1 MIDHPDEP
9 GSRTATVLRPLD
21 DGGTQA
27 AARVLALAPARLL
40 QNWEEAYARAR
51 AYLKALGIPEDSR
64 NRLATRAVE
73 RALGR
78 PWGSGTHAV
87 EETLRALRELLQESF
102 PLGAAPPESV
112 DDFAAWRLA
121 MALAPPA
128 GVRSAPDL
136 AQPGGPRDGTLR
148 ETRKLRSMPNL
159 TRGHMTGHRLERS
172 GLRRRITAR
181 RRPADRAWAG
191 DGATGAATLPGAHPP
206 RRRRQPWAQAATR
219 RRLLLAILVLI
230 PSIIASGFMVDVLPQ
245 QGRTPLETAIVICFG
260 ALFGWIS
267 IGFWTAVA
275 GFVTWLRRRD
285 RFRITRTAGEEQWHE
300 IPRDARTAIVMPICD
315 EPVERV
321 FAGMR
326 ATYRSVER
334 AGALEHFDFFLL
346 SDTGDPGTWV
356 REEAAWFDWCR
367 ELGRFDKLFYRHRRA
382 RIERKSGNIADFCR
396 RWGRQYRYMVVLDA
410 DSVMAGETLA
420 RLVRLME
427 ANPDVGLIQTV
438 PVAVNRRSLFARI
451 QQFANRIYGPVFA
464 AGMHFWQLGDGHYWG
479 HNAIIRIAAFMEHC
493 SLPRL
498 PGTPPL
504 GGEILSHDFVE
515 AALLGRAGWGIWLAF
530 DLPGSY
536 EEIPSTLLEE
546 LKRDRRWCQGNLQH
560 LRLVFTEEFYGAH
573 RALFLNGVLSYVSAL
588 LWFSFLTLSTAE
600 AVAEAFREPNYFPEG
615 RSLFPEWPIWRP
627 DWALW
632 LLAVTAAILFLP
644 KALSVLLVLTKLRG
658 VRAFGGAAKLAAS
671 VVLEIVVSSLFAPI
685 RMLFHAKFVVTNLLG
700 RTVAWRSQERSDNE
714 TNWREALRQHGLSTL
729 VASVWGASVYWLSP
743 DYFWWL
749 TPIVAALLL
758 SVPLSAWAS
767 RVRLGDAARRR
778 GLFLTP
784 EETQPPPE
792 LLDLAA
798 DLAERSRAAA
808 CLPGPERDGFVRAVV
823 DPTVNAVHCAL
834 LGPRRALRP
843 RIHAARHALMAR
855 ALAEGPDAVDARAR
869 RAMLVDPELMSR
881 VHEEVWGLDSERA
894 RAWGRPGTPSLA

>member
-1 MIDHPDEP
+1 MDQPDEP
-9 GSRTATVLRPLD
+9 GSAGVTPARPLD

-51 AYLKALGIPEDSR
+51 AYLKALGVPEDSR

-87 EETLRALRELLQESF
+87 GETLRALRELLQES
-102 PLGAAPPESV
+102 PPARAVALESV
-112 DDFAAWRLA
+112 DGFATWRLA
-121 MALAPPA
+121 NAVAPP
-128 GVRSAPDL
+128 RSI
-136 AQPGGPRDGTLR
+136 GGARDGAAK
-148 ETRKLRSMPNL
+148 ETRRFRSMPNL

-172 GLRRRITAR
+172 GLRRRITQ
-181 RRPADRAWAG
+181 RPTAHPATPR
-191 DGATGAATLPGAHPP
+191 DGSTDGKAIPGANPSRS
-206 RRRRQPWAQAATR
+206 RRAQPWTRVATR

-245 QGRTPLETAIVICFG
+245 QGQTPLEMAIVICFG

-267 IGFWTAVA
+267 IGCWTAVA
-275 GFVTWLRRRD
+275 GFVTWIRRGD
-285 RFRITRTAGEEQWHE
+285 RFRITRANGEEQRRE
-300 IPRDARTAIVMPICD
+300 ISRDTRTAIVMPICD
-315 EPVERV
+315 EPVDRV

-326 ATYRSVER
+326 AIYCSVER

-346 SDTGDPGTWV
+346 SDTGEPGTWV
-356 REEAAWFDWCR
+356 REEEAWFDWCR
-367 ELGRFDKLFYRHRRA
+367 ALGRFDKIFYRHRRS
-382 RIERKSGNIADFCR
+382 RVERKSGNIADFCR
-396 RWGRQYRYMVVLDA
+396 RWGRQYRYMIVLDA
-410 DSVMAGETLA
+410 DSIMAGETLA

-479 HNAIIRIAAFMEHC
+479 HNAIIRIAPFMEHC

-498 PGTPPL
+498 PGGPPL

-515 AALLGRAGWGIWLAF
+515 AALLARAGWAIWLAF

-536 EEIPSTLLEE
+536 EEIPSSLLEE

-600 AVAEAFREPNYFPEG
+600 AVAEAFREPNYFPMG

-632 LLAVTAAILFLP
+632 LLAATGAILFLP
-644 KALSVLLVLTKLRG
+644 KVLSVVLVLTKFRS
-658 VRAFGGAAKLAAS
+658 VRAFGGATKLAAS
-671 VVLEIVVSSLFAPI
+671 VMLELLVSSLFAPI
-685 RMLFHAKFVVTNLLG
+685 RMLFHAKFVVTNLMG
-700 RTVAWRSQERSDNE
+700 RTVSWRSQERGDNE
-714 TNWREALRQHGLSTL
+714 TGWAEALRQHGVSTL
-729 VASVWGASVYWLSP
+729 VASAWGATVYWLSP

-767 RVRLGDAARRR
+767 RVRLGDGARRL
-778 GLFLTP
+778 GLFLIP
-784 EETQPPPE
+784 EETQPPRE
-792 LLDLAA
+792 LVDLAD
-798 DLAERSRAAA
+798 DLVEPSRAMAR
-808 CLPGPERDGFVRAVV
+808 LPGPERDGFVRAVV

-855 ALAEGPDAVDARAR
+855 AIAEGPGVVDARAR
-869 RAMLVDPELMSR
+869 RAILVDPELMSR
-881 VHEEVWGLDSERA
+881 MHDEVWGLDGERA
-894 RAWGRPGTPSLA
+894 RAWGRPGMPY

>member
-1 MIDHPDEP
+1 MEQRDDIAGGVTP
-9 GSRTATVLRPLD
+9 ARPLD
-21 DGGTQA
+21 DGGAQA

-51 AYLKALGIPEDSR
+51 AYLTALGVPEDSH

-87 EETLRALRELLQESF
+87 DETLRALRELLQES
-102 PLGAAPPESV
+102 PVPRGLGLENI
-112 DDFAAWRLA
+112 DGFATWRLA
-121 MALAPPA
+121 TALAPSPDS
-128 GVRSAPDL
+128 RTDL
-136 AQPGGPRDGTLR
+136 AAEPPPGIRDAHR
-148 ETRKLRSMPNL
+148 LRSMPPL
-159 TRGHMTGHRLERS
+159 TRGHMTGHRLERD
-172 GLRRRITAR
+172 GLRRRITRRGSAR
-181 RRPADRAWAG
+181 AAASDN
-191 DGATGAATLPGAHPP
+191 GAPIPAATPSRP
-206 RRRRQPWAQAATR
+206 RRAQPWTRVATR
-219 RRLLLAILVLI
+219 RRLLLTILVLI
-230 PSIIASGFMVDVLPQ
+230 PSVIASGFMVDVLPQ
-245 QGRTPLETAIVICFG
+245 QGQTPLEMAIVICFG

-275 GFVTWLRRRD
+275 GFVTWIRRRD
-285 RFRITRTAGEEQWHE
+285 RFRITRADDEAQSRE
-300 IPRDARTAIVMPICD
+300 IAPEARTAIVMPICD

-326 ATYRSVER
+326 AIYRSVER
-334 AGALEHFDFFLL
+334 AGALEHFDFFML

-356 REEAAWFDWCR
+356 REEEAWFEWCR
-367 ELGRFDKLFYRHRRA
+367 ALGRFDKIFYRHRRS
-382 RIERKSGNIADFCR
+382 RVERKSGNIADFCR

-410 DSVMAGETLA
+410 DSIMAGETLT

-427 ANPDVGLIQTV
+427 ANADVGLIQTV

-479 HNAIIRIAAFMEHC
+479 HNAIIRIAPFMEHC

-515 AALLGRAGWGIWLAF
+515 AALLARAGWAIWLAF

-560 LRLVFTEEFYGAH
+560 LRLLFTEEFYGAH

-600 AVAEAFREPNYFPEG
+600 AVAEAFREPNYFPTG

-632 LLAVTAAILFLP
+632 LLAATGAILFLP
-644 KALSVLLVLTKLRG
+644 KVLSVLLVVTKFRN

-671 VVLEIVVSSLFAPI
+671 VLLELLVSSLFAPI

-700 RTVAWRSQERSDNE
+700 RTVAWRSQDRGDNE
-714 TNWREALRQHGLSTL
+714 TGWAEALRQHGLSTL
-729 VASVWGASVYWLSP
+729 VASAWGASVYWLSP
-743 DYFWWL
+743 HYFWWL

-778 GLFLTP
+778 RLFLIP
-784 EETQPPPE
+784 EETQPPRE
-792 LLDLAA
+792 LLDLVD
-798 DLAERSRAAA
+798 DLAGRAHGSAR
-808 CLPGPERDGFVRAVV
+808 LPAPERDGFVRAVV
-823 DPTVNAVHCAL
+823 DPAVNAVHCAL

-855 ALAEGPDAVDARAR
+855 ALAEGPGAVDTRAR
-869 RAMLVDPELMSR
+869 RAILVDPELMSR
-881 VHEEVWGLDSERA
+881 MHDEVWGLEGDRA
-894 RAWGRPGTPSLA
+894 QAWGRPGMATLA